1 MDRLMTWD
9 PDWLRSFLARLL
21 TTTVLC
27 GLFSL
32 SVHAQS
38 DPPARVGSL
47 SQIQGSVVCAPAGQT
62 EWLDG
67 TLNRPF
73 TQGDRLW
80 TDGGGPAELHL
91 GTSVLHIDS
100 QAFLEVVALDQGV
113 FQASLKGGSVNV
125 RVRELRDAE
134 NVEIDTAELA
144 FRAAQPGDYRIDV
157 DPVQAPGKELN

>member
-1 MDRLMTWD
+1 M
-9 PDWLRSFLARLL
+9 
-21 TTTVLC
+21 
-27 GLFSL
+27 
-32 SVHAQS
+32 
-38 DPPARVGSL
+38 
-47 SQIQGSVVCAPAGQT
+47 CAPAGQT

-67 TLNRPF
+67 TLNRPV

-80 TDGGGPAELHL
+80 TDGGGRAELHL